1 MIFQKPLLRY
11 LLMIG
16 LTIAASCTVVKS
28 TPTEAIKIAVIA
40 DIHLSHV
47 YGQLKDS
54 DYMGLKNVQNGKYA
68 HIRTMESQLHSTRI
82 FNENYFAFLSA
93 MDNVVDRNIKYVI
106 LPGDFSDDGQPIHI
120 RGLKEILDHYAT
132 TYGIKFFLITGNHDV
147 VQPFNRRDGKRDFL
161 GADGKAQPIMSRPG
175 MYTSNPNKE
184 HPVVISND
192 LQNLGYDEIT
202 RFLGDYGFFPKK
214 EYRYWETP
222 FSEYKYENYSFRKA
236 EQTADLSKRS
246 HNLAP
251 GSLPLPDIS
260 YLVEPVEGLWLLAL
274 DANTYIQKEKQGGD
288 PSRPEYPN
296 TGLGLNN
303 LLKDKKYLLDWVRK
317 VADNAK
323 NMGKTL
329 VAFSH
334 YPMVEFND
342 GATPE
347 MEELLVGSKMQLK
360 RVPDKRVAQLFA
372 QAGLKLHLGGH
383 MHLNDTGLAISD
395 EGNTLFNI
403 QTPSLAAY
411 KPAFKIL
418 TLKEG
423 GLAEV
428 ETIVMDSVPKFKEFF
443 GLYHQEYDFLEHLK
457 DGLIWNKEVLTSQ
470 NYGEFMEWHLKE
482 LVRLRFLPD
491 EWPADFKDFLV
502 GLSGKE
508 LLLLSMDNTS
518 LPLGSILENLRDG
531 PDKTMELPESVE
543 DKIKKIQA
551 VTTHFEKWSGQD
563 LLLDLY
569 RLRSADRLALK
580 DIGAHRTKQ
589 YRLIIGSIL
598 DNPSFQGKDDPMKRN
613 MYLLASIFNK
623 FLNGAPS
630 DHFQLNLNSGK
641 IISLKQPIYE
651 TE

>member
-1 MIFQKPLLRY
+1 MIFQKPLLPY

-16 LTIAASCTVVKS
+16 LTIAVSCAPIKS
-28 TPTEAIKIAVIA
+28 TTLEAIKIAVIA
-40 DIHLSHV
+40 DIHLSNV
-47 YGQLKDS
+47 YGQLKDN
-54 DYMGLKNVQNGKYA
+54 DYMGLKNVENGKYA

-120 RGLKEILDHYAT
+120 RALKEILDHYTT

-147 VQPFNRRDGKRDFL
+147 VQPFNRRDGKTDFL
-161 GADGKAQPIMSRPG
+161 GADGKAQPIMSQPG
-175 MYTSNPNKE
+175 MYTSKQNKE
-184 HPVVISND
+184 HPVVISSD
-192 LQNLGYDEIT
+192 LQNLGYEEIT

-214 EYRYWETP
+214 EYLYWGTP
-222 FSEYKYENYSFRKA
+222 FSEYNYENYSFHKA
-236 EQTADLSKRS
+236 EQTADLTKRS
-246 HNLAP
+246 HSIP
-251 GSLPLPDIS
+251 PYGLPIPDIS

-274 DANTYIQKEKQGGD
+274 DANTYTQKEKQGGD
-288 PSRPEYPN
+288 PSRQEYPN

-303 LLKDKKYLLDWVRK
+303 LLKDKKYLLDWVCK

-323 NMGKTL
+323 KMGKTL
-329 VAFSH
+329 IAFSH

-342 GATPE
+342 GASPE

-383 MHLNDTGLAISD
+383 MHLNDTGVAVSD

-423 GLAEV
+423 GFAEV
-428 ETIVMDSVPKFKEFF
+428 ETIVMDSVPKYKEFF
-443 GLYHQEYDFLEHLK
+443 GLYHQEYTFLEHMK
-457 DGLIWNKEVLTSQ
+457 EGRIWNKEVLSSQ

-518 LPLGSILENLRDG
+518 LPLHMVLKNLRDN
-531 PDKTMELPESVE
+531 P
-543 DKIKKIQA
+543 DKIKELSNSVKEKTRKIQA
-551 VTTHFEKWSGQD
+551 VTTHFEEWSGYD

-580 DIGAHRTKQ
+580 DIGAQRTKQ
-589 YRLIIGSIL
+589 YRLIIDSIL
-598 DNPSFQGKDDPMKRN
+598 NNPSFQGKDDPIKRK

-630 DHFQLNLNSGK
+630 DHFQLNLNSGT

-651 TE
+651 NE